1 MPLRAQGK
9 GMLSRFRFLGVAI
22 TKLRTSITHTPVKT
36 KRTMSLALKPL
47 DGRGLKTA
55 SR

>member
-1 MPLRAQGK
+1 MFN
-9 GMLSRFRFLGVAI
+9 RFRPEDRDNEAADD
-22 TKLRTSITHTPVKT
+22 ITHTPVKT
-36 KRTMSLALKPL
+36 KRTMSLALKPS